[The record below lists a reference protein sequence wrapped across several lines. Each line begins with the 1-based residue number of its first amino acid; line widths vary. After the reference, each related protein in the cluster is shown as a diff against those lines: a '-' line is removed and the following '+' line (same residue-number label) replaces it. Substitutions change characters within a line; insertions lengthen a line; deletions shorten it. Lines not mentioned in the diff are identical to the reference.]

1 MTICDKIQTVG
12 ETLESNL
19 NARGVSCTFGTGT
32 GEKNILQMTNL
43 ITSSNLK
50 GSADS
55 IISISASRP
64 YLLSGEKTD
73 LIVKLTN
80 GLGEPKANASVT
92 ISDGT
97 SLYSGITN
105 NQGIFTVYDIS
116 VSSNTTFTATYGTI
130 SDSCL
135 VEYCVWVDY
144 GVSTRHSDHYYYTS
158 NEGSVTITDN
168 GTKVLNTTGNTTF
181 VYLSPVPL
189 DQTVSGN
196 NRYKW
201 NAPLAIEFDIT
212 ESSGTANNET
222 QVQVY
227 SLTTGGNCDA
237 DIYSNDTG
245 HWRIEMYDNNTQKIY
260 LNGMLKKSTSLTLT
274 DARIGLRAKNS
285 KYLIY
290 KNFRVKSL

>member
-1 MTICDKIQTVG
+1 M
-12 ETLESNL
+12 
-19 NARGVSCTFGTGT
+19 
-32 GEKNILQMTNL
+32 
-43 ITSSNLK
+43 
-50 GSADS
+50 
-55 IISISASRP
+55 
-64 YLLSGEKTD
+64 
-73 LIVKLTN
+73 
-80 GLGEPKANASVT
+80 
-92 ISDGT
+92 
-97 SLYSGITN
+97 
-105 NQGIFTVYDIS
+105 
-116 VSSNTTFTATYGTI
+116 
-130 SDSCL
+130 
-135 VEYCVWVDY
+135 WVDY
-144 GVSTRHSDHYYYTS
+144 GVATKHIDHYYYTS
-158 NEGSVTITDN
+158 NEGSITITDN

-189 DQTVSGN
+189 DLTISGN

-227 SLTTGGNCDA
+227 SLTTSGNCDA

-245 HWRIEMYDNNTQKIY
+245 HWRIELYDDNTQKIY